1 MKLFVSNKLEVLAAR
16 LAEELKLPLRSPLET
31 ETIIVQSRGMEK
43 WLSLELAQRLG
54 ICANCRFPF
63 PNTFI
68 EEVFSA
74 FIPEYKPDLSYDEDV
89 LAWKIMGILPHLQN
103 EKDFAAVRNY
113 LGAELD
119 QLKIFQLSQRIAHL
133 YDQYL
138 VFRPEIIL
146 AWEEGMINKPERWQA
161 RLWREITVSQGK
173 MHKARL
179 QQLFTEK
186 VQNTPLPDYLLPQR
200 IAIFGISYLP
210 VYHLKIFHQLSRH
223 IEVNLFY
230 LNPSQEFWA
239 DIKSDREINWI
250 VQQAPPSGE
259 DIEQELFHLDKGN
272 TLLASLGAAGRDFF
286 RLIANLP
293 AESEDLFVEPEAEN
307 VLTAVQSDIYY
318 LQDRGKNN
326 LPPTMIAEDDR
337 SIQIHSCHSP
347 LREVEALHDTL
358 LALFE
363 ENGRLL
369 PKDILVMTPAVEGYT
384 PYIEAV
390 FESRLPKIP
399 YSIADRGILS
409 GSIIFKEFFA
419 LLSIGASRLSV
430 ADVLSVLENP
440 AVSEKFGIN
449 GFSLNLIRHWVEE
462 TNIKWGLDGAHRKEF
477 DLPEFNQNTW
487 SAGLDRI
494 KLGYALAGQNKNLF
508 NGILPYDEI
517 EAEQAEIF
525 GRFLDFFESLIRTKK
540 ILSLRRKPG
549 EWVTVLKNIVDEYFA
564 VSEDYQQDIFV
575 LNKMLLRIQ
584 DEQKYFRSEESME
597 LSVIKHYLETNV
609 DKTLSSANFLTGGV
623 TFCALLPMRSIPFA
637 VIGLIGMNNDAYPR
651 QDRKLGFDL
660 MEAKKRIGDRS
671 LRSDDRYLFLEA
683 ILSARNNLII
693 SYVGQDV
700 QDNSVILPSVLVS
713 ELTDY
718 IDQGFYVDDGASAA
732 ENITRLHHLHAF
744 HPDYFETQ
752 ISKTKCIEICKSK
765 NPATSGGDD
774 TPPLEAELG
783 ARTCLEVHTR
793 DYQGDNNLFSYSQE
807 NYAAAVINNKP
818 NEEPRFCAEIT
829 GNVELAD
836 KIITISELNNFYKKP
851 VKYYLEK
858 KLLLKLP
865 KEGTVDDD
873 SEPFAIG
880 NLQAYQIKQELIA
893 TGNESDAENIF
904 QIKQAQ
910 GTLPV
915 GAAGDYYFQ
924 LERKEADDFVRK
936 YSCYLNNKKLA
947 PLNVDITIGGYRV
960 VGKIED
966 IYAGHSIS
974 YRPARL
980 KTNDYLRAWLN
991 HLLLNHIK
999 AENYPRKAIFIGEDA
1014 AFQFKE
1020 AQNAGAILID
1030 LVGFFVHGQT
1040 RPLKLFPQSSF
1051 VYAEAIDKGRT
1062 PEEALQKAQDAW
1074 LGDNFGRQKAE
1085 AEEIENIICFGKN
1098 IPLDEEF
1105 MSTAAQIFNVL
1116 FDHREKLEP
1125 NREY

>member
-16 LAEELKLPLRSPLET
+16 LAEELKVPLRSPLET
-31 ETIIVQSRGMEK
+31 ETIVVQSRGMEK
-43 WLSLELAQRLG
+43 WLSLELALRLG

-63 PNTFI
+63 PNNFI

-74 FIPEYKPDLSYDEDV
+74 LIPEYKPDLSYDEDV
-89 LAWKIMGILPHLQN
+89 LAWKIMEILPHLQG

-113 LGAELD
+113 LGAESD
-119 QLKIFQLSQRIAHL
+119 QLKLFQLSQRIARL

-138 VFRPEIIL
+138 VFRPEMIL
-146 AWEEGMINKPERWQA
+146 TWEEGKINKPERWQA
-161 RLWREITVSQGK
+161 RLWREITASQGK

-179 QQLFTEK
+179 QQLFAEK
-186 VQNTPLPDYLLPQR
+186 VQNTPPPEYLLPQR

-210 VYHLKIFHQLSRH
+210 VYHLRIFHQISRH
-223 IEVNLFY
+223 IDVNLFY

-239 DIKSDREINWI
+239 DIKSDREISWI
-250 VQQAPPSGE
+250 MQQAPPSGE

-286 RLIANLP
+286 RLVANLP
-293 AESEDLFVEPEAEN
+293 AQSEDLFVEPEGKN
-307 VLTAVQSDIYY
+307 ILTAIQSDIYY
-318 LQDRGKNN
+318 LRDRGKDS
-326 LPPTMIAEDDR
+326 LPPTMIAGDDR

-369 PKDILVMTPAVEGYT
+369 PKDVLIMTPSIEAYT

-390 FESRLPKIP
+390 FESRLPKIS
-399 YSIADRGILS
+399 YSIADRGIFS
-409 GSIIFKEFFA
+409 GSVIFKEFFA
-419 LLSIGASRLSV
+419 LLSIGASRLAV

-440 AVSEKFGIN
+440 AVSDKFGIN
-449 GFSLNLIRHWVEE
+449 SFSLNLIRHWVEE
-462 TNIKWGLDGAHRKEF
+462 TNIKWGLDGAHRKEYN
-477 DLPEFNQNTW
+477 LPEFDQNTW

-508 NGILPYDEI
+508 DGILPYDEI
-517 EAEQAEIF
+517 EGEQAEIF
-525 GRFLDFFESLIRTKK
+525 GRFLDFFESLMRTKK
-540 ILSLRRKPG
+540 ILSSRRKPG
-549 EWVTVLKNIVDEYFA
+549 EWTTVLKDIVDEYFA
-564 VSEDYQQDIFV
+564 AGEDYQQDIFV

-584 DEQKYFRSEESME
+584 DEQKYFRSEENME
-597 LSVIKHYLETNV
+597 LSVIKHYLETNI

-651 QDRKLGFDL
+651 QDRKMGFDL
-660 MEAKKRIGDRS
+660 MEAKRRIGDRS
-671 LRSDDRYLFLEA
+671 LRSDDRYLFLET

-700 QDNSVILPSVLVS
+700 RDNSAILPSVLVS

-718 IDQGFYVDDGASAA
+718 IDQGFYREGGVSAA
-732 ENITRLHHLHAF
+732 ESLTRLHHLHAF
-744 HPDYFETQ
+744 HPDY
-752 ISKTKCIEICKSK
+752 
-765 NPATSGGDD
+765 
-774 TPPLEAELG
+774 
-783 ARTCLEVHTR
+783 
-793 DYQGDNNLFSYSQE
+793 YQGDNNLFSYSQE
-807 NYAAAVINNKP
+807 NYVAAAINNKP

-829 GNVELAD
+829 GNLDLTD
-836 KIITISELNNFYKKP
+836 KIITISELNNFYRNP

-858 KLLLKLP
+858 RLLLKLP
-865 KEGTVDDD
+865 KDSTADDD

-893 TGNESDAENIF
+893 AGNESDAENIF

-910 GTLPV
+910 GALPV

-924 LERKEADDFVRK
+924 LEKKEADDFIRK
-936 YSCYLNNKKLA
+936 YFSYLNNKKLA
-947 PLNVDITIGGYRV
+947 PLAVDIIIGGYHI

-966 IYAGHSIS
+966 VYAQHSIS
-974 YRPARL
+974 CRPARL

-991 HLLLNHIK
+991 HLLLNYIK
-999 AENYPRKAIFIGEDA
+999 AENYPRTAIVIGKDA

-1020 AQNAGAILID
+1020 AENAGAILSD
-1030 LVGFFVHGQT
+1030 LVGFFVQSQN
-1040 RPLKLFPQSSF
+1040 RPLKLFPRASF
-1051 VYAEAIDKGRT
+1051 AYAEALGKGRT
-1062 PEEALQKAQDAW
+1062 QEEAVQRAQDAW
-1074 LGDNFGRQKAE
+1074 LGDNFGRKAE
-1085 AEEIENIICFGKN
+1085 AEEMENIICFGKN
-1098 IPLDEEF
+1098 IPFDEEF
-1105 MSTAAQIFNVL
+1105 MSTAALIFNAL

-1125 NREY
+1125 KGE